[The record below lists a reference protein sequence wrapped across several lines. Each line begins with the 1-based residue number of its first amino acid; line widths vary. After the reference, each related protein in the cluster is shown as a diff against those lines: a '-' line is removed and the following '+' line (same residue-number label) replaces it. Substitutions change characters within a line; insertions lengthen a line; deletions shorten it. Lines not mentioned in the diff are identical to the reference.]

1 MPERSSIRLRFVN
14 RGRGLPRT
22 VRELNYSLQLMSHL
36 RSLGWHRSV
45 RLRVAADR
53 TGNPLPWYTYPAIEW
68 LEPRIRASDSV
79 FEFGAGQSTL
89 WFASHAR
96 EVVSVEHNA
105 AWYQRLSTQV
115 GPNVSLQLRPTD
127 TSELGSDAEDQD
139 SDFSAAIDAY
149 PRQAFDVVAI
159 DGPERVACI
168 RHTISRLKPDGLLVL
183 DNSDRP
189 SLRAGIELLAREG
202 FGRVDFHGFVPAYGT
217 YNCTSVFW
225 ASQSRWSRDV
235 PVRFHGY

>member
-1 MPERSSIRLRFVN
+1 MPEWSRIRLRLAD

-22 VRELNYSLQLMSHL
+22 VRELNFSLQLMSQL

-45 RLRVAADR
+45 RMGLAADR

-96 EVVSVEHNA
+96 EVVSVEHNV
-105 AWYQRLSTQV
+105 AWYQRLSTRV

-127 TSELGSDAEDQD
+127 ASERGDDSED
-139 SDFSAAIDAY
+139 SEYAAAIDAY
-149 PRQAFDVVAI
+149 PQQSFDVVAI
-159 DGPERVACI
+159 DGVERVACI
-168 RHTISRLKPDGLLVL
+168 RHTISRLKLDGLLIL

-189 SLRAGIELLAREG
+189 WLRAGIELLLQEG

-225 ASQSRWSRDV
+225 PSQSRWSSADA
-235 PVRFHGY
+235 PILFHGF